1 MASLLLCQAIIVL
14 EQARTTALR
23 GHHRESSMRSSRIP
37 AVAALIAVCL
47 TGAIQARTF
56 VGSLS
61 LAEGQLAEQDGQ
73 VVIVRRR
80 VANAAPVE
88 GALRIWTVS
97 APYLHTGK
105 GQYLAAE
112 ELADSVRIRLTDKKD
127 KTANWSIE
135 VLETAS
141 PQHPTTGSRGERH
154 LLVGESRT
162 KFRLLLTEGR
172 FKGWYLAAQEP
183 TEEQAAAALNQP
195 IVLDFRVVQSPK
207 QAIVFDYVDTKYAI
221 DHK

>member
-1 MASLLLCQAIIVL
+1 
-14 EQARTTALR
+14 
-23 GHHRESSMRSSRIP
+23 MRSSRIP
-37 AVAALIAVCL
+37 AAAALIAVCL
-47 TGAIQARTF
+47 TGAIQSKTF

-61 LAEGQLAEQDGQ
+61 LAEGQLADHDGR

-80 VANAAPVE
+80 VTNAAPIE

-105 GQYLAAE
+105 GQFLAAE

-135 VLETAS
+135 VVETAS

-154 LLVGESRT
+154 LLVGESRS

-183 TEEQAAAALNQP
+183 TEAQSAGPLHQP
-195 IVLDFRVVQSPK
+195 LVLDFRVVQNPK